1 MKPYVVEALG
11 TFILAFAALMTGNP
25 AIIGLALMSA
35 IYIGAHISGAHYNPA
50 ITTGAWAR
58 KHLARSASAP
68 LYMLAQLVGAL
79 LAVGLIHCLTQ
90 HVPGLPTAEGD
101 QMWKSVVT
109 EALGAFI
116 ILLVF
121 LHFASE
127 RARAN
132 GVYGF
137 GIGLTVAMA
146 VAVGMGLSAAVFN
159 PAIAAALL
167 ISCALKSDMPNVHLF
182 TAYVLSP
189 FIGGLAA
196 SYVHGYLND

>member
-25 AIIGLALMSA
+25 AIIGLALMAA

-50 ITTGAWAR
+50 ITVAVWAR

-68 LYMLAQLVGAL
+68 LYLLAQVVGAL
-79 LAVGLIHCLTQ
+79 LAIGFIHCLTA
-90 HVPGLPTAEGD
+90 HVPALPTAEGD
-101 QMWKSVVT
+101 QMWKSVAT

-116 ILLVF
+116 ILLVY
-121 LHFASE
+121 LHFTSE
-127 RARAN
+127 KGRN
-132 GVYGF
+132 NDVYGF
-137 GIGLTVAMA
+137 GVGLTVAMA
-146 VAVGMGLSAAVFN
+146 VAVGMGLSAAVYN

-167 ISCALKSDMPNVHLF
+167 IFGAIKSDMPNVHLV